1 VSAPYQGVNTDQSQ
15 AGIDG
20 TNSVETGAGVDG
32 ETQGDTVFWGIS
44 QTGITVW
51 GGSRSSTGW
60 GGSHSSTVMSGKSDI
75 GGYQTAFQCL
85 HWSQRSSR
93 GIQRSAEPISPQ
105 SEDAAQKSVPSL
117 ALKVFCGKA
126 HR

>member
-20 TNSVETGAGVDG
+20 TNSVETGVGVDG
-32 ETQGDTVFWGIS
+32 ETQGDTVFWGTS

-51 GGSRSSTGW
+51 GGS
-60 GGSHSSTVMSGKSDI
+60 HSSAGMSGKSDI
-75 GGYQTAFQCL
+75 GGYLTAFQCL